1 VSIGKILTN
10 STTEPGQPCTISSG
24 KTVLP
29 FDFTGSGIQYF
40 VRNVVWI
47 EVRIQEIIDPH
58 KKAYLLFSE
67 DEFYPA

>member
-40 VRNVVWI
+40 VTMEIWI
-47 EVRIQEIIDPH
+47 VAGTQKIIDPT
-58 KKAYLLFSE
+58 KRPF
-67 DEFYPA
+67 

>member
-10 STTEPGQPCTISSG
+10 STTDPGQPCTISSG

-47 EVRIQEIIDPH
+47 EAKIQEIIDPT
-58 KKAYLLFSE
+58 KRPF
-67 DEFYPA
+67 